1 MGDQAMS
8 KIYVDE
14 ILPKENAQI
23 AAPNLQLPSGSVIQ
37 VVEGTTNVRAT
48 NDTTSYTD
56 TGLTASI
63 TPSSTS
69 NKILVQVTQPVSTYR
84 NSLYADQIK
93 YILTDGNN
101 NVLWN
106 ADGGG
111 HFGIIGTP
119 SSGLLVI
126 SWMMSLQR
134 LFSPA
139 TTSQVTY
146 KTRFATRH
154 SGYSVQANSDG
165 HTQVSSTDYKTDASI
180 ILMEIAQ

>member
-1 MGDQAMS
+1 MS

-23 AAPNLQLPSGSVIQ
+23 SAPNLQLPAGSVIQ
-37 VVEGTTNVRAT
+37 VVEGTTSVRAT
-48 NDTTSYTD
+48 NDTTSFTD

-63 TPSSTS
+63 TPSSSS
-69 NKILVQVTQPVSTYR
+69 NKILVQVTQPISTYR
-84 NSLYADQIK
+84 NSTYGDQIK

-101 NVLWN
+101 NVVWN
-106 ADGGG
+106 ASGGG
-111 HFGIIGTP
+111 HFGIIGAP

-126 SWMMSLQR
+126 SWMMSFQR
-134 LFSPA
+134 LLSPA
-139 TTSQVTY
+139 TTNEITY

-154 SGYSVQANSDG
+154 SGFSVQANSDG
-165 HTQVSSTDYKTDASI
+165 HTQVSSTDYATEASM